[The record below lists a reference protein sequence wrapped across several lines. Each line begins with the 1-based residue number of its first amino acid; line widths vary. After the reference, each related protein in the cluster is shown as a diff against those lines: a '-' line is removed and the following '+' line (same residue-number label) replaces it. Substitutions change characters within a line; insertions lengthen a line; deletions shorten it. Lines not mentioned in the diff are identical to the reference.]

1 MKTPKIWSFQ
11 NIKTHHP
18 IKTKFG
24 MLITLAKQLPVQY
37 FMQIRQ
43 IVAFSQIDK
52 LNEIFSYRVFQK
64 KTAQSLG
71 PTAR

>member
-1 MKTPKIWSFQ
+1 
-11 NIKTHHP
+11 
-18 IKTKFG
+18 